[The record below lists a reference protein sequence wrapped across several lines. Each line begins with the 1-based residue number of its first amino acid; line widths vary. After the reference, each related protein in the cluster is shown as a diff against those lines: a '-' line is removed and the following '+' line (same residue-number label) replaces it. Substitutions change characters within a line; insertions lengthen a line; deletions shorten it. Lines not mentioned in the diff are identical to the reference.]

1 MMEALLV
8 ATGDFSVRLRDLQL
22 AIGLKNKT
30 SFPIATFLINIT
42 GAFYSDI

>member
-22 AIGLKNKT
+22 AIGLKEIKLPFQLLHF
-30 SFPIATFLINIT
+30 SLI
-42 GAFYSDI
+42 